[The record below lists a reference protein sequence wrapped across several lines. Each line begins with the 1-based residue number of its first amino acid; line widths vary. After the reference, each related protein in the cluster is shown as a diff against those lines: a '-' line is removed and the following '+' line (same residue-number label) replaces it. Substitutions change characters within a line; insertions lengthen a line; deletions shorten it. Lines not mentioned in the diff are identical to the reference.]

1 MEVFGNNNPVWNE
14 NLHFDI
20 LKGIDKLKVEVNDVF
35 PDRLNKRELI
45 GMCEIDLASLS
56 EEPNEIDQM
65 KKDKLYDIGNGQQIR
80 LSLQWIYSKVKLLED
95 ILV

>member
-65 KKDKLYDIGNGQQIR
+65 KKDKLQRWRIAMHCIPLFRRALDYLTI
-80 LSLQWIYSKVKLLED
+80 
-95 ILV
+95 